1 MYDEIPKLNQKH
13 VVKIVSVNS
22 HPLTEDIFSSP
33 SRLKDT
39 KAPPIPLG
47 PAVRKSKLP
56 TAVGDRQQAEPN
68 VTASGAVRFSNK
80 VILNTVKY
88 VVKCPPV
95 NYKHRYGKWMKM
107 AHLVR

>member
-47 PAVRKSKLP
+47 PAGSRTS
-56 TAVGDRQQAEPN
+56 A
-68 VTASGAVRFSNK
+68 
-80 VILNTVKY
+80 
-88 VVKCPPV
+88 
-95 NYKHRYGKWMKM
+95 
-107 AHLVR
+107 